1 MEIKFKV
8 IDVDTGEQV
17 EDYGKVGLELKD
29 GVFSVR
35 SSGYKILSYTGV
47 CDSDGVEI
55 YEGDIISYGNMVEGE
70 VYSHTTV
77 VETDL
82 DICCGFVIHN
92 AALWKVPFYGKTDRY
107 TVIKVIGNIYDKGSK
122 INKVLLDK

>member
-35 SSGYKILSYTGV
+35 SSGYKILSYTWV
-47 CDSDGVEI
+47 CDSEGAEI

-77 VETDL
+77 VETDP
-82 DICCGFVIHN
+82 DICCGFVIRN
-92 AALWKVPFYGKTDRY
+92 AALCKVPFYGKTDRY

-122 INKVLLDK
+122 INVMI

>member
-8 IDVDTGEQV
+8 IDIDRGEKV
-17 EDYGKVGLELKD
+17 YDYGKVRLELKD

-47 CDSDGVEI
+47 CDSEGVEI

-70 VYSHTTV
+70 VYSYTTV
-77 VETDL
+77 VEADP
-82 DICCGFVIHN
+82 DICCGFVIRN
-92 AALWKVPFYGKTDRY
+92 AASCKVPFYGKTDRY
-107 TVIKVIGNIYDKGSK
+107 TVIKVIGNIYDKGSG
-122 INKVLLDK
+122 ID

>member
-17 EDYGKVGLELKD
+17 EDYRKVGLELKD

-47 CDSDGVEI
+47 CDSEGAEI

-77 VETDL
+77 VETDP
-82 DICCGFVIHN
+82 DICCGFVIRN
-92 AALWKVPFYGKTDRY
+92 AALCKVPFYGKTDRY

-122 INKVLLDK
+122 INVMI